1 MTPGLLRP
9 LTKSF
14 DNNRGNNNS
23 NNNSS
28 NNTSTVNK
36 SSHFESQHHFS
47 WLHKKHHYS
56 PVAQQQQQQQHHV
69 PVSFNRPSG
78 ERRKAMTLGGWS
90 NNILPG
96 KALLFDKLAKLKKKT
111 SQNATA
117 AATAT
122 TSTPG
127 SGHNSGKGL
136 LFSGP
141 QMSNNSHLHPSMIND
156 DPLIVVCDFCT
167 SSSSS
172 VSSSTSTD
180 VKEPEWLSGEKS
192 VRFSLPESKKQV
204 DPDERDEYWGY
215 FQPPV
220 NEIEKGHFSNSINRR
235 KEKLYHEDLQSHS
248 HLHNNNFC
256 SEHPIRRNLSF
267 GEGLNESLMTYH
279 QYPPEPSSCFP
290 CWCNGHGAPPIMMMP
305 PPTCSSHCCPIQ
317 QQQQQQPRMLQC
329 HHQNPFEE
337 RFSQY
342 PSPRLQVRSNK
353 SEFNQSKNIEFI

>member
-14 DNNRGNNNS
+14 DNSRGNNN
-23 NNNSS
+23 NNNS
-28 NNTSTVNK
+28 TSTTTVNK
-36 SSHFESQHHFS
+36 SPHFESQHHFS

-56 PVAQQQQQQQHHV
+56 PVAQQQQQQQQLQQHHV

-78 ERRKAMTLGGWS
+78 ERRKALTLGSWG
-90 NNILPG
+90 NNLLPG

-111 SQNATA
+111 SQNATT
-117 AATAT
+117 AATT
-122 TSTPG
+122 TPP
-127 SGHNSGKGL
+127 GHNGKGL

-141 QMSNNSHLHPSMIND
+141 QMSTNSHVHHSMSNND

-172 VSSSTSTD
+172 SAASSTSTD

-192 VRFSLPESKKQV
+192 VRFSLPESKRQV
-204 DPDERDEYWGY
+204 DPEEREDYWGY
-215 FQPPV
+215 YQPPV

-235 KEKLYHEDLQSHS
+235 REKLYHDDLQLHS
-248 HLHNNNFC
+248 HLHNNNNNFC
-256 SEHPIRRNLSF
+256 TEHPIRRNLSF
-267 GEGLNESLMTYH
+267 GEGLNDSLMTYH
-279 QYPPEPSSCFP
+279 QYPPEPSSCIP

-305 PPTCSSHCCPIQ
+305 PPSSCSSHCCPMQ
-317 QQQQQQPRMLQC
+317 QQQQRMLQC

-342 PSPRLQVRSNK
+342 PSPHHQVRSNK
-353 SEFNQSKNIEFI
+353 SELSQS